1 VVFGQVYVR
10 PKKQFYVF
18 GVWDRVK
25 EGIGV
30 SNAFMGQILRVNLEQ
45 GIVSKEDLRMD
56 WAKQFLGAAGLGT
69 RYLYEIAPRGTDPLG
84 RKNPLIIMTGPLT
97 GTPSASASRY
107 SVVACSPQTGLWG
120 QANSGGTFG
129 PALKRSGYDGII
141 FEGISPEPVYLRI
154 IDGQA
159 ELCDAAHLWGK
170 TVPETE
176 DLLQEENT
184 SLTVA
189 CIGPAG
195 ENLVRFA
202 AIMNNKHRAAGRC
215 GLGAV
220 MGSKRLKAIACDGRS
235 AINLADRTRFLQTA
249 HRQREYM
256 DESLLKIGFDT
267 FGTNMISD
275 MVNVRGGYPN
285 RNWQQ
290 GTFDAIDDVNAQAIT
305 EQILIEGVSCFACPV
320 ACGRKTEI
328 REGKWQGHSGEGPE
342 YETTNTLG
350 SMCGV
355 SDLNAITM
363 ANYLCNEYGLDTIS
377 TGATIAFAME
387 CYEKGLMADAWTSG
401 LPLKFADADLV
412 VELVEKI
419 ALRQGIGDLL
429 AEGSRVMAERVGQ
442 GSAHFAMHVKGLEM
456 PAYDPR
462 AAKITGL
469 GYVTANRGGD
479 HMTGYVQGPTFIDIP
494 FLIVDE
500 SSIRDPFVANPQE
513 VQVLVDM
520 ENALATLDA
529 TGGCKFMGILLT
541 AEEIVELIVSAT
553 GWDFSVA
560 EFRRTGER
568 IYNLE
573 RALCVREGLRR
584 DQDVLPD
591 RLMEDALPDGPA
603 QGMRLDRETMEMMK
617 DSYYQRRGWDQ
628 STGVP
633 TPEKLHELGLEMLIP
648 ELWG

>member
-1 VVFGQVYVR
+1 
-10 PKKQFYVF
+10 
-18 GVWDRVK
+18 
-25 EGIGV
+25 
-30 SNAFMGQILRVNLEQ
+30 M
-45 GIVSKEDLRMD
+45 
-56 WAKQFLGAAGLGT
+56 
-69 RYLYEIAPRGTDPLG
+69 
-84 RKNPLIIMTGPLT
+84 
-97 GTPSASASRY
+97 
-107 SVVACSPQTGLWG
+107 
-120 QANSGGTFG
+120 
-129 PALKRSGYDGII
+129 
-141 FEGISPEPVYLRI
+141 
-154 IDGQA
+154 
-159 ELCDAAHLWGK
+159 
-170 TVPETE
+170 
-176 DLLQEENT
+176 
-184 SLTVA
+184 
-189 CIGPAG
+189 
-195 ENLVRFA
+195 
-202 AIMNNKHRAAGRC
+202 
-215 GLGAV
+215 
-220 MGSKRLKAIACDGRS
+220 
-235 AINLADRTRFLQTA
+235 
-249 HRQREYM
+249 
-256 DESLLKIGFDT
+256 
-267 FGTNMISD
+267 
-275 MVNVRGGYPN
+275 
-285 RNWQQ
+285 
-290 GTFDAIDDVNAQAIT
+290 
-305 EQILIEGVSCFACPV
+305 
-320 ACGRKTEI
+320 
-328 REGKWQGHSGEGPE
+328 
-342 YETTNTLG
+342 
-350 SMCGV
+350 
-355 SDLNAITM
+355 
-363 ANYLCNEYGLDTIS
+363 
-377 TGATIAFAME
+377 
-387 CYEKGLMADAWTSG
+387 
-401 LPLKFADADLV
+401 

-541 AEEIVELIVSAT
+541 AEEIVELIVAAI

-584 DQDVLPD
+584 DQDELPA

-603 QGMRLDRETMEMMK
+603 KGMRLDRETMEMMK